1 MLESIGS
8 MFALSGRVCQVP
20 APPPLGSRNLGTL
33 LRDPWL
39 ELNAQ
44 LIERVAERGYEDVR
58 PALSV
63 VFQHMRDEGS
73 RITEISERAQLTKQ
87 TVVYLVNELER
98 LGYVERVP
106 DPADGRAKL
115 VRQTK
120 RGEEAVAEARRVA
133 VDIEREIEQ
142 RFGKRRTAELRG
154 LLEELHDTLWPPPSP

>member
-1 MLESIGS
+1 

-20 APPPLGSRNLGTL
+20 APRPLGSRNLGTL

-39 ELNAQ
+39 ELNAR
-44 LIERVAERGYEDVR
+44 LIDRVAGRGYDDVR

-63 VFQHMRDEGS
+63 VFQHLRDEGS
-73 RITEISERAQLTKQ
+73 RITDIAERAQLTKQ

-115 VRQTK
+115 VRATK

-133 VDIEREIEQ
+133 ADIEREIEELL
-142 RFGKRRTAELRG
+142 GKKRTEQLREL
-154 LLEELHDTLWPPPSP
+154 LTELHDALWPPERG